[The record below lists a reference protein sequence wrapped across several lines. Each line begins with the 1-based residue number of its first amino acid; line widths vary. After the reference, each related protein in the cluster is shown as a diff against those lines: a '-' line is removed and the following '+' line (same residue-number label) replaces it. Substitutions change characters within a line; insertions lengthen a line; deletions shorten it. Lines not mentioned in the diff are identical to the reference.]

1 MHRLS
6 ALLAGAAAIAAASA
20 ATAQWPSDPAVNL
33 PVATRSGEQVQPK
46 IVPAPGGGAYVS
58 WFDNETGG
66 YDPRLQRLDAAGVPQ
81 WGDNGVLLADLSFSS
96 TQDYGLG
103 IDAAGFGLVAFRD
116 DRSSGIQIAVNRV
129 SPDGVPAWGSGIVLT
144 STSEFL
150 ANEKVVGTSDGNI
163 VAAWFQQNRVEVR
176 KLTPQGKVL
185 WSRSLLGPGNV
196 SVFISDLQASDTPG
210 AEGQVV
216 VTMIRQGGFTTP
228 RHLFAQK
235 LDADGTPLWGGGV
248 TVFNGGSLQL
258 GNFPQFSP
266 DGSGGAVLSWYSSSP
281 SLQCFVQR
289 ILADGTT
296 LFPANGLAVSTS
308 TARLRTAPSAAI
320 DPATGD
326 LYCFWRETNSSQGQ
340 IGLYGQRFD
349 DAGRAWGSEG
359 RMLVPLSAQDINWV
373 NTEFAAGHAT
383 VLWQQSGVERIFA
396 SARDAAGDPI
406 WSDDPA
412 TVSSRPGGK
421 SRLAA
426 VAVPSGEILAVWQNG
441 ATGVSDIYAQNLLP
455 DGTLGTASRPGD
467 LNGDGSVNGADLGI
481 LLQNW
486 GACPPKG
493 ECVADLDG
501 NGLVDGAD
509 LGTMLSNWG

>member
-1 MHRLS
+1 MHRIAAPL
-6 ALLAGAAAIAAASA
+6 AAILVASA
-20 ATAQWPSDPAVNL
+20 SHAQWPSDPGTNL
-33 PVATRSGEQVQPK
+33 PVSTRPGEQVQPK
-46 IVPAPGGGAYVS
+46 IVADSSGGAYIS

-81 WGDNGVLLADLSFSS
+81 WGDNGLLLADLSFSS

-116 DRSSGIQIAVNRV
+116 DRNGGIQIAVNRV
-129 SPDGVPAWGSGIVLT
+129 SPEGVPAWGSGLVLT

-150 ANEKVVGTSDGNI
+150 ANEKIVGTSDGNI

-185 WSRSLLGPGNV
+185 WSRSLLGPGNL
-196 SVFISDLQASDTPG
+196 SVFISDLQASDAPG
-210 AEGQVV
+210 EQGQVV
-216 VTMIRQGGFTTP
+216 VTMVRQGGFTTP
-228 RHLFAQK
+228 RHLYAQK
-235 LDADGTPLWGGGV
+235 LDADGTPLWGGGL
-248 TVFNGGSLQL
+248 TVFNGGSLQF
-258 GNFPQFSP
+258 GNFPTFKP
-266 DGSGGAVLSWYSSSP
+266 DGGGGAVLSWYSSSP

-289 ILADGTT
+289 IFADGST

-349 DAGRAWGSEG
+349 DAGRAWGNEG
-359 RMLVPLSAQDINWV
+359 RMLVPLSSQDINWV
-373 NTEFAAGHAT
+373 STEFVAGHAT
-383 VLWQQSGVERIFA
+383 VLWHQAGIEQILA

-406 WSDDPA
+406 WPGDPA

-421 SRLAA
+421 SRLAT
-426 VAVPSGEILAVWQNG
+426 VAIPSGTILAAWQNG
-441 ATGVSDIYAQNLLP
+441 ATGGADVYAQNLLP
-455 DGTLGTASRPGD
+455 DGTLGTAARPGD
-467 LNGDGSVNGADLGI
+467 LNGDGSVNGQDLGI

-493 ECVADLDG
+493 ACVADIDG
-501 NGLVDGAD
+501 NGIVDGGD
-509 LGTMLSNWG
+509 LGALLSDWG